1 MKHLN
6 PFIGRQEELADLK
19 RLMSKETASFV
30 VVRGRR
36 RIGKSRLIEE
46 FAKGVTFYSFSGLFP
61 VEGTTAQSQRE
72 EFARQINRETGL
84 PEVKSDD
91 WGTLFSYLYEKIK
104 KGKIVLLFDEIS
116 WMGSKDPDFLGKIK
130 NAWDILF
137 KKNPRLIFVV
147 CGSASSWIEKNIL
160 SSTGFVGRVSYRLT
174 LEELPLSCCN
184 KFWGKA
190 SGNIS
195 PYEKFKILSIT
206 GGVPKYLEEI
216 NPKLSA
222 EENIKN
228 LCFKP
233 EGYFFNE
240 FDHIFSNL
248 FLHRSNLYKKIVE
261 VLVGGNKDV
270 NEICAGTK
278 IDRSGRVNESLEEL
292 ELAGYIK
299 RDYTWNIKDGKDVK
313 LSKYRLSDNYLRFYL
328 KYIGEYKTKIE
339 RNAFSIKTIT
349 ALPGWSTILGFQF
362 ENLVLSNRT
371 LIHQALGV
379 RPEDIVSENPFFQTA
394 TSKRPG
400 CQVDYMIQTKF
411 NTLYICEIKFS
422 KNFVGIN
429 IIQEVEEKIN
439 RLKRPRGFSCR
450 PVLIH
455 VNGVSEEIVDGGF
468 FSEII
473 DMSRFLEVFIY

>member
-1 MKHLN
+1 MSEHLN
-6 PFIGRQEELADLK
+6 PFIGRQEELTGLEKLTFKA
-19 RLMSKETASFV
+19 TASLV

-46 FAKGVTFYSFSGLFP
+46 FAKGSTFYSFSGLFP

-72 EFARQINRETGL
+72 EFARQISRETGL
-84 PEVKSDD
+84 PEVKADD

-130 NAWDILF
+130 NAWDLLF
-137 KKNPRLIFVV
+137 KKNPHLIFVI
-147 CGSASSWIEKNIL
+147 CGSASSWIQRNIL

-174 LEELPLSCCN
+174 LEELPLAYCS
-184 KFWGKA
+184 KFWGRA
-190 SGNIS
+190 SENICS
-195 PYEKFKILSIT
+195 YEKFKILSIT

-216 NPKLSA
+216 NPKLPA

-233 EGYFFNE
+233 EGYFVNE
-240 FDHIFSNL
+240 FDHIFSSL
-248 FLHRSNLYKKIVE
+248 FLHKSLLYRKIVE
-261 VLVGGNKDV
+261 ALVDGSKDV
-270 NEICAGTK
+270 KQICAVIKTE
-278 IDRSGRVNESLEEL
+278 RSGRISESLEEL
-292 ELAGYIK
+292 TLAGYIK
-299 RDYTWNIKDGKDVK
+299 RDYTWNIKEGKDAK

-328 KYIGEYKTKIE
+328 KYISEYKTKIE

-349 ALPGWSTILGFQF
+349 ALPGWNTILGLQF
-362 ENLVLSNRT
+362 ENLVLNNRA
-371 LIHQALGV
+371 LIHQVLGI
-379 RPEDIVSENPFFQTA
+379 RPEDIICENPFFQIA
-394 TSKRPG
+394 NRKQPG
-400 CQVDYMIQTKF
+400 CQIDYMIQTKF
-411 NTLYICEIKFS
+411 NTLYVCEVRFS
-422 KNFVGIN
+422 KNSIGIN
-429 IIQEVEEKIN
+429 IIQEVQEKIK

-455 VNGVSEEIVDGGF
+455 VNGVSDDVVEGDF

-473 DMSRFLEVFIY
+473 DMSQFLEVKK